1 MKKAKGVAKQEKTT
15 VVDWGELRRRLETSR
30 AVLESGWAPKPEE
43 KRKILKAR
51 AKALARKTEEETPGQ
66 ERIEV
71 VEFLL
76 AHERYA
82 LESSYVR
89 EVYPLKEL
97 TPLPCTPSFV
107 LGIINVRGQILSVID
122 LKKFF
127 DLPEKGLTDLNK
139 VIIVKGDSMQLG
151 ILADVI
157 LGVRT
162 ISLQDVQAPLP
173 TLTGI
178 REEYLRGVTSERLV
192 VLDVG
197 RILSDK
203 NIVIHEEVQK

>member
-1 MKKAKGVAKQEKTT
+1 M
-15 VVDWGELRRRLETSR
+15 
-30 AVLESGWAPKPEE
+30 
-43 KRKILKAR
+43 
-51 AKALARKTEEETPGQ
+51 
-66 ERIEV
+66 
-71 VEFLL
+71 
-76 AHERYA
+76 
-82 LESSYVR
+82 
-89 EVYPLKEL
+89 
-97 TPLPCTPSFV
+97 PCTPPFV

-157 LGVRT
+157 LGYRT
-162 ISLQDVQAPLP
+162 ISLQDVQSPLP

-197 RILSDK
+197 SILSDK